1 MVARQFSAWIRRNA
15 VPDPSIPFPYSNFI
29 VDLTLDSSGSA
40 TGLLGGFQEVT
51 GLPIR
56 VAGMHNVGDV
66 TLKRG
71 IVDSSSLNQWIDA
84 ARTNAP
90 SAKRNVS
97 VTQRDESQSTVATW
111 KLVNALPK
119 SFNGPTLGRST
130 GDIALEE
137 LVLSAERI
145 ELVTP
150 TPVHSR

>member
-1 MVARQFSAWIRRNA
+1 VS
-15 VPDPSIPFPYSNFI
+15 DPSIPFPNSNYI
-29 VDLTLDSSGSA
+29 IDLSPDVSTTA
-40 TGLLGGFQEVT
+40 TSPLGGFQEVT

-56 VAGMHNVGDV
+56 VTGMHKVGDV
-66 TLKRG
+66 TLTRG
-71 IVDSSSLNQWIDA
+71 IVDSSSLNQWIDS

-137 LVLSAERI
+137 LVLSAEKI

-150 TPVHSR
+150 KPIHVR

>member
-1 MVARQFSAWIRRNA
+1 
-15 VPDPSIPFPYSNFI
+15 
-29 VDLTLDSSGSA
+29 
-40 TGLLGGFQEVT
+40 
-51 GLPIR
+51 
-56 VAGMHNVGDV
+56 MHNVGDV